1 MTEKYM
7 SVGTTEIIEFYDAM
21 LPTMRKYDA
30 GNNRRLNMVK
40 HKLEGIV
47 HPGARVLDIGCGTG
61 VTSGHMAKL
70 GASVLG
76 VDISPVLIKYA
87 STYNSHFNKVKYVV
101 GDITN
106 IELLKKFDIIVFV
119 DSFEHILPSKIQQ
132 LIESLVS
139 NNAHKQTVFYIN
151 IPNYNYL
158 KFIIENRPE
167 KLQIIDE
174 PYDVCDMLTI
184 FRSVGFEFFY
194 INTPGIDYVEY
205 GFQDKSFLNEKLMRG
220 SYGC

>member
-1 MTEKYM
+1 MIKEN
-7 SVGTTEIIEFYDAM
+7 EIVEFYDAM
-21 LPTMRKYDA
+21 LPTMQKYDA

-40 HKLEGIV
+40 HKLGGLV
-47 HPGARVLDIGCGTG
+47 YSGARVLDIGCGTG
-61 VTSGHMAKL
+61 ITSKRMAEL

-76 VDISPVLIKYA
+76 VDISPALIKHA
-87 STYNSHFNKVKYVV
+87 QKVSNHKNIEWLV
-101 GDITN
+101 GDIC
-106 IELLKKFDIIVFV
+106 ELKCKEKFDIIVFV